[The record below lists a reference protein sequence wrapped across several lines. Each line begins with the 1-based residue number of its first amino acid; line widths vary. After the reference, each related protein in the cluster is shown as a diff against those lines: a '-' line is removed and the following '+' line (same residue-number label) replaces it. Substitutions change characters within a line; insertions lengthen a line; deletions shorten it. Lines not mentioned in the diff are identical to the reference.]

1 MKEIESYTC
10 LNKRIELHSHKINGI
25 PAKNRKDVAN
35 MDQTPP
41 ILVGLY
47 QLNLPS
53 LDTKR

>member
-1 MKEIESYTC
+1 MKEIESSTC
-10 LNKRIELHSHKINGI
+10 LNKRIELHSHKINAI

-35 MDQTPP
+35 MDQPPP